1 MRHRLFAAVLALV
14 AVAACAPPPPPT
26 QGTPDDE
33 VAIRGLA
40 GKYTDAFNAGDV
52 AGMARLVSE
61 DFESVMA
68 DGTHIRG
75 RAAFQQMEENGA
87 RKRQAAGLKLTLA
100 APTSYVKW
108 LSATHAVS
116 GGPWSMTGPPAPAT
130 GSWMAVL
137 KKGPEGQWQ
146 ITNSLAA
153 DFVAPPP
160 PPSADA
166 KGKSGK

>member
-1 MRHRLFAAVLALV
+1 VRTRPFIAVLAL
-14 AVAACAPPPPPT
+14 AAAAACAPPPPPS

-40 GKYTDAFNAGDV
+40 TKYTDAFNANDA

-61 DFESVMA
+61 DFECVMA
-68 DGTHIRG
+68 DNTHIRG
-75 RAAFQQMEENGA
+75 RAAFQQMEEQSA
-87 RKRQAAGLKLTLA
+87 KERQAAGLKLTLG

-108 LSATHAVS
+108 MGATHAVS
-116 GGPWSMTGPPAPAT
+116 GGPWTMTGLPAPAK

-137 KKGPEGQWQ
+137 RKSPEGQWQ

-153 DFVAPPP
+153 EYVPPP
-160 PPSADA
+160 PPPA
-166 KGKSGK
+166 KGK

>member
-1 MRHRLFAAVLALV
+1 MSSRLPLVVLAVV
-14 AVAACAPPPPPT
+14 AAAACAPPPPPA

-40 GKYTDAFNAGDV
+40 GKYAEAFNANDA

-61 DFESVMA
+61 DFERVDA

-75 RAAFQQMEENGA
+75 RAAFQQIEA
-87 RKRQAAGLKLTLA
+87 KSATDRQAAGLKLTLE

-108 LSATHAVS
+108 MSATHAVS
-116 GGPWSMTGPPAPAT
+116 GGPWTMTGLPPGAPAK
-130 GSWMAVL
+130 GSWVAVL
-137 KKGPEGQWQ
+137 RKNPEGQWQ

-160 PPSADA
+160 ADA
-166 KGKSGK
+166 KGKGK